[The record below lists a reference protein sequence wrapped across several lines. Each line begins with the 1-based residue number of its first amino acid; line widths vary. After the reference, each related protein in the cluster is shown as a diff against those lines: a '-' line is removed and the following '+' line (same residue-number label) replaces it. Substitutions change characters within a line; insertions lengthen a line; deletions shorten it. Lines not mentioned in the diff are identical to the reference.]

1 MTDLPRSRMPA
12 GGEFT
17 ATTSPRALWAE
28 MARRAPVAAD
38 LIPALVLTGFL
49 VAASTAQQ
57 HTIGNAHRIGVGG
70 YVLLMGAAMALA
82 LRRRWPLLAYA
93 GSLACTGAYLLV
105 GDPPGPILLAPFL
118 GLVVVLGATRS
129 LPIWIVSTLGG
140 AGVLSAVHGAVYGWS
155 WPVALFAGVWVCVA
169 AVAGIALDTR
179 RRFLRESRARADWT
193 QRSREEEARRRM
205 VEERLRIARER
216 HDVIGH
222 SLAVISLQA
231 GVAEHFLS
239 SRPEEARKAVT
250 AIRGVSK
257 QALSELR
264 SELAALRGE
273 GLADADR
280 RPTPGLS
287 AVPALAAQMREAG
300 LVIDLYLPQSDYEI
314 PEIVSTAAYRIVQES
329 LTNVARH
336 AGSGASA
343 TVRAVP
349 KPDRLELEILDD
361 GIGLN
366 EPPAEGGGL
375 QGMRERAT
383 ALAGAFSAGR
393 RPEGGFRVW
402 ASLPLGGP

>member
-28 MARRAPVAAD
+28 VARRAPVVAD

-57 HTIGNAHRIGVGG
+57 HATGAHRIGVGG
-70 YVLLMGAAMALA
+70 YLLLVGAAMALA
-82 LRRRWPLLAYA
+82 LRRRWPPLAYA
-93 GSLACTGAYLLV
+93 GSLACTCAYLLV

-140 AGVLSAVHGAVYGWS
+140 AALLSAVHGAVYGWS
-155 WPVALFAGVWVCVA
+155 WPVALFAAVWVCVA
-169 AVAGIALDTR
+169 AVAGIALDAR
-179 RRFLRESRARADWT
+179 RRFLRESRARAEWT

-205 VEERLRIARER
+205 VEERLRIAREM

-231 GVAEHFLS
+231 GVAEHLLA
-239 SRPEEARKAVT
+239 SRPEEACKAVS

-257 QALSELR
+257 QALTELR

-273 GLADADR
+273 GLAGADR

-287 AVPALAAQMREAG
+287 ALPALAAPMRDAG
-300 LVIDLYLPQSDYEI
+300 LRIDLDLPQRGDEV

-336 AGSGASA
+336 AGTGTRAS
-343 TVRAVP
+343 VRVVLE
-349 KPDRLELEILDD
+349 PDRLELEIVDD
-361 GIGLN
+361 GIGVS
-366 EPPAEGGGL
+366 EPPREGGGL
-375 QGMRERAT
+375 QGMRERAA
-383 ALAGAFSAGR
+383 ALSGAFSAGR

-402 ASLPLGGP
+402 ASLPLGGR

>member
-1 MTDLPRSRMPA
+1 MTDLPRSRMTQS
-12 GGEFT
+12 GEFT
-17 ATTSPRALWAE
+17 ASASPRALWAE

-38 LIPALVLTGFL
+38 LVPALVLTGFL

-57 HTIGNAHRIGVGG
+57 HASGDAHRIGVGG
-70 YVLLMGAAMALA
+70 YLLLVGAAMALA
-82 LRRRWPLLAYA
+82 LRRRWPRLAYT
-93 GSLACTGAYLLV
+93 GSLACTSAYLLV
-105 GDPPGPILLAPFL
+105 GHSPGPILLAPFL

-129 LPIWIVSTLGG
+129 LSTWIVSALGG
-140 AGVLSAVHGAVYGWS
+140 AGVLSAVHGAVYGWT
-155 WPVALFAGVWVCVA
+155 WPVALFAGVWLCLA
-169 AVAGIALDTR
+169 ALAGIALDAR
-179 RRFLRESRARADWT
+179 RRLLRESRARAEWT
-193 QRSREEEARRRM
+193 QRSREEESRRRM
-205 VEERLRIARER
+205 VEERLRIAREM

-231 GVAEHFLS
+231 GVAEHLLA

-257 QALSELR
+257 QALTELR

-273 GLADADR
+273 GLAGADR

-287 AVPALAAQMREAG
+287 AVPALAAQMRDAG
-300 LVIDLYLPQSDYEI
+300 LRIDLDLPQRGDQV

-336 AGSGASA
+336 AGPGTRAS
-343 TVRAVP
+343 VRAVLE
-349 KPDRLELEILDD
+349 PDRLELEIVDD
-361 GIGLN
+361 GIGAG
-366 EPPAEGGGL
+366 EPPREGGGL
-375 QGMRERAT
+375 QGMRERAA

-402 ASLPLGGP
+402 ASLPLEGR